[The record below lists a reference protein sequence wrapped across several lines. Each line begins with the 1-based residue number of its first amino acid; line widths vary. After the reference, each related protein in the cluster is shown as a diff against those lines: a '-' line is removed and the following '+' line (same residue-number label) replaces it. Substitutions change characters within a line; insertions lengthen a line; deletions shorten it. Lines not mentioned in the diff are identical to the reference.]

1 MSETYLRSAN
11 ARLDMAEKEQLR
23 ARIKELEDEIANG
36 WRVSLALAYSGAKLY
51 TDDGE
56 LSDSSVHPFIDYRR
70 DSYAEIKAA
79 IEQRGMNWLMAH
91 REEAESIIAKA
102 MEDHRRRLGVRQDEG
117 AEGS

>member
-1 MSETYLRSAN
+1 MTDYNALHCEAAAYARAN
-11 ARLDMAEKEQLR
+11 AAE
-23 ARIKELEDEIANG
+23 ARVRGLEDEINNG

-56 LSDSSVHPFIDYRR
+56 LSDSSAHPFIDYRR

-91 REEAESIIAKA
+91 REEAEAIMAKA
-102 MEDHRRRLGVRQDEG
+102 TEDHRRRLGVRQGEREG
-117 AEGS
+117 